1 MRSGEVLGGRYELA
15 KRLGR
20 GGMGEVW
27 AALDRTSRRGVALK
41 VLAAGDDLDDG
52 LLERFRREVLTGCR
66 VSHPNVAA
74 LYDSGVHDDALFLV
88 MERVDGPALSQVI
101 GREGQLELGR
111 ALEVALG
118 VAEALEAAHSA
129 GVVHYDITPSSVMLT
144 AEGRVKVVDFGVA
157 GFVQGAFSLA
167 HSSKL
172 GPAGTPEYVAP
183 ERFDGGGGGGERSDL
198 YGLGGVLYAM
208 LTGRPPFTGLNLYA
222 VLALKASEPAPDA
235 RSLRPELPAGVAGLV
250 ARLLERDPAGRPAS
264 AAETVRE
271 LRALLAAAGAR
282 AVPEEPPAPE
292 AAADDLRGLPPA
304 FGPALRIAEGV
315 EVPARRTEV
324 LAVLGSL
331 AFWREPEALER
342 YLRRRAPA
350 VLARLDD
357 PGATAGELVAGVR
370 HTADAVRDPDAVVRF
385 VARFVPERGRAAEL
399 LRLAGQFSAEGGEG
413 GEAAAGKLCLA
424 AAALLEPAAAVVPT
438 ADLVALATAAARWEP
453 RRAGAW
459 ADRVDLALPHADR
472 AELLQ
477 ATELAVLLDR
487 FDPVRARKLLDRVAA
502 AVRAE
507 GWAEGV
513 RAPVAVPALARI
525 AMAGRPVSADFA
537 ALVLRTALD
546 RALLADKGLRSGV
559 LAAYAVELA
568 GLGGPPEAVKAALAA
583 IPGRTDAGRAW
594 RQVLAVARYADGA
607 GSAELAALV
616 DEAERALVQRRGR
629 QGRLSGL
636 RGRLEG
642 ESSERFP
649 TWFVEGAAR
658 HDPVRAQEVAAQL
671 TEPACLA
678 RARLAMASAAAG
690 TDLATARV
698 HLSAAYAHAR
708 AAQDQGGGR
717 AHQVMADLAA
727 TAAALDPGLAKRAAG
742 HLDAWARAER
752 TDGHRIAE
760 LALTLVPLDPAQADR
775 LVTAASG
782 RARIDADFCAVLHTL
797 AALAGCYAATA
808 EPRTEEMA
816 DRVLAASRAVLED
829 RVRAAAWQHSLPG
842 LVARAPE
849 TAAVLVQRYTAAD
862 RAALVKAVA
871 PALARTDP
879 YRAEQLAR
887 TLQDAES
894 RDAARVQIAGHLA
907 RRAALAPRPA
917 APAPRPAPLALP
929 PLPGPARPER

>member
-1 MRSGEVLGGRYELA
+1 
-15 KRLGR
+15 
-20 GGMGEVW
+20 MGEVW
-27 AALDRTSRRGVALK
+27 AAVDRTSQRQVALK
-41 VLAAGDDLDDG
+41 ALPAGDDLDG
-52 LLERFRREVLTGCR
+52 ELLEKFRREVLTGSR
-66 VSHPNVAA
+66 VSHPHVAA

-88 MERVDGPALSQVI
+88 TERVDGPALSQVI
-101 GREGQLELGR
+101 GREGQLELRR
-111 ALEVALG
+111 ALEIALG
-118 VAEALEAAHSA
+118 VAEALEAAHSV
-129 GVVHYDITPSSVMLT
+129 GVVHHDITPGSVMLT

-157 GFVQGAFSLA
+157 GFVQEAFSLA

-183 ERFDGGGGGGERSDL
+183 ERFDGEGGGGAHSDL
-198 YGLGGVLYAM
+198 YGLGGVLFAM

-250 ARLLERDPAGRPAS
+250 ARLLDRDPAGRPAG

-271 LRALLAAAGAR
+271 LRALLAAAGDE
-282 AVPEEPPAPE
+282 AVPEEPAAPE
-292 AAADDLRGLPPA
+292 PAADDLRGLPPA

-315 EVPARRTEV
+315 EVPALRSEV

-331 AFWREPEALER
+331 ALWRDPDALER
-342 YLRRRAPA
+342 HLRRTAPA
-350 VLARLDD
+350 VLARLAGQ
-357 PGATAGELVAGVR
+357 GAKAGALLAGVR
-370 HTADAVRDPDAVVRF
+370 HTADSLGDPDAVVRF
-385 VARFVPERGRAAEL
+385 VHRFVPERGRAAEL
-399 LRLAGQFSAEGGEG
+399 LLLAREFGAEG
-413 GEAAAGKLCLA
+413 GEAAEEAAGRLCLA
-424 AAALLEPAAAVVPT
+424 AGALLEPAAAVLPT

-472 AELLQ
+472 GELLR

-487 FDPVRARKLLDRVAA
+487 FDPVRARRLLDRVAA
-502 AVRAE
+502 AVRAD

-525 AMAGRPVSADFA
+525 AMAGRPTSADFA
-537 ALVLRTALD
+537 ALVLAVALD

-568 GLGGPPEAVKAALAA
+568 GLGGPPDAVKEALAA
-583 IPGRTDAGRAW
+583 IAGRTDAGRAW
-594 RQVLAVARYADGA
+594 GQVLAAARYEDA
-607 GSAELAALV
+607 AELAELV

-642 ESSERFP
+642 DSSERFP

-658 HDPVRAQEVAAQL
+658 HDPARAQAVAQHL
-671 TEPACLA
+671 TEPECLA
-678 RARLAMASAAAG
+678 RAHLALANAAAG

-698 HLSAAYAHAR
+698 HLSSAYAQAR
-708 AAQDQGGGR
+708 AAQGPDGAGAQ
-717 AHQVMADLAA
+717 QVMADLAT

-742 HLDAWARAER
+742 HLDGWARAAG

-760 LALTLVPLDPAQADR
+760 LALVLVPLDPALAEG
-775 LVTAASG
+775 LLTAADE
-782 RARIDADFCAVLHTL
+782 RARIDADFSAVLHTL
-797 AALAGCYAATA
+797 AGLAAAYAATA
-808 EPRTEEMA
+808 RPRTEEMA
-816 DRVLAASRAVLED
+816 DRILAASRAVLED
-829 RVRAAAWQHSLPG
+829 RVRASAWQHSLPG

-849 TAAVLVQRYTAAD
+849 IAAVLVQRYAAAD

-894 RDAARVQIAGHLA
+894 RDGARTQIADHLA

-917 APAPRPAPLALP
+917 APAARPAPLALP
-929 PLPGPARPER
+929 PLPGPGHSGL